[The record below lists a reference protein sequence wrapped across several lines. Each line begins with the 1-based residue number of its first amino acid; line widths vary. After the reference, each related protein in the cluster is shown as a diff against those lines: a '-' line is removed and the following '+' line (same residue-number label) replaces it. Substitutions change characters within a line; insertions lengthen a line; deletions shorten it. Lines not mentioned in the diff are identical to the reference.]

1 MAGPTCTTTPV
12 HRFMACGIAGLSVA
26 VDSLSAVR
34 HARVKVI
41 RDATG
46 LAVDYEVEGDYPAYG
61 NNDDRADA
69 IATDLVTSLHGQG
82 GDSLPA
88 SRHPR
93 AGSGAD
99 GAGAR
104 AVPGARPAGTVNA
117 VGPIG
122 PGPSARDRTGSAI
135 GGFRQRETRS
145 ERNKEHPM
153 ADGEQPG
160 PDNPIRVFLLDDH
173 EVVRRGVHDLLDDE
187 PDITVVGEAAN
198 VEQALVR
205 VPALRPQVA
214 VLDVRLPDGDGVTV
228 CRELRSR
235 MPELAC
241 LMLTSF
247 DDEEALL
254 DSIMAGASGYVL
266 KQIQGSDLVSAV
278 RTVAAGQSL
287 LDPSATAKV
296 MARLRQGQE
305 PEPEPDALPGLT
317 EREREILALIGE
329 GLTNRQIG
337 QRLYLAEKTVKN
349 HISRLLAK
357 LGVERRIQAAVIAT
371 QAQDR
376 LKQDGH

>member
-1 MAGPTCTTTPV
+1 MAGSERP
-12 HRFMACGIAGLSVA
+12 
-26 VDSLSAVR
+26 
-34 HARVKVI
+34 
-41 RDATG
+41 
-46 LAVDYEVEGDYPAYG
+46 
-61 NNDDRADA
+61 
-69 IATDLVTSLHGQG
+69 
-82 GDSLPA
+82 
-88 SRHPR
+88 
-93 AGSGAD
+93 GAD
-99 GAGAR
+99 G
-104 AVPGARPAGTVNA
+104 
-117 VGPIG
+117 
-122 PGPSARDRTGSAI
+122 
-135 GGFRQRETRS
+135 
-145 ERNKEHPM
+145 
-153 ADGEQPG
+153 
-160 PDNPIRVFLLDDH
+160 PIRVFLLDDH
-173 EVVRRGVHDLLDDE
+173 EVVRRGVHDLLNDE
-187 PDITVVGEAAN
+187 PDITVVGEAGT

-205 VPALRPQVA
+205 VPALRPDVA

-254 DSIMAGASGYVL
+254 DSIMAGAAGYVL

-287 LDPSATAKV
+287 LDPSATTRL
-296 MARLRQGQE
+296 MARLRSDQAKE
-305 PEPEPDALPGLT
+305 EEPDTLPGLT
-317 EREREILALIGE
+317 EREREILMLIGE

-376 LKQDGH
+376 LRQGH

>member
-1 MAGPTCTTTPV
+1 
-12 HRFMACGIAGLSVA
+12 
-26 VDSLSAVR
+26 
-34 HARVKVI
+34 
-41 RDATG
+41 
-46 LAVDYEVEGDYPAYG
+46 
-61 NNDDRADA
+61 
-69 IATDLVTSLHGQG
+69 
-82 GDSLPA
+82 
-88 SRHPR
+88 
-93 AGSGAD
+93 
-99 GAGAR
+99 
-104 AVPGARPAGTVNA
+104 
-117 VGPIG
+117 
-122 PGPSARDRTGSAI
+122 
-135 GGFRQRETRS
+135 
-145 ERNKEHPM
+145 M
-153 ADGEQPG
+153 ADSEQPG
-160 PDNPIRVFLLDDH
+160 TGNPIRVFLLDDH
-173 EVVRRGVHDLLDDE
+173 EVVRRGVRDLLNDE
-187 PDITVVGEAAN
+187 PDIEVIGEAGT

-205 VPALRPQVA
+205 VPALRPRVA

-278 RTVAAGQSL
+278 RTVAGGQSL
-287 LDPSATAKV
+287 LDASATTKL
-296 MARLRQGQE
+296 MARLRGGQQE
-305 PEPEPDALPGLT
+305 EQPDKLQGLT

-371 QAQDR
+371 QVQDR
-376 LKQDGH
+376 QRQEGH

>member
-1 MAGPTCTTTPV
+1 MA
-12 HRFMACGIAGLSVA
+12 
-26 VDSLSAVR
+26 DSER
-34 HARVKVI
+34 
-41 RDATG
+41 
-46 LAVDYEVEGDYPAYG
+46 P
-61 NNDDRADA
+61 
-69 IATDLVTSLHGQG
+69 
-82 GDSLPA
+82 
-88 SRHPR
+88 
-93 AGSGAD
+93 GSG
-99 GAGAR
+99 
-104 AVPGARPAGTVNA
+104 T
-117 VGPIG
+117 
-122 PGPSARDRTGSAI
+122 
-135 GGFRQRETRS
+135 
-145 ERNKEHPM
+145 
-153 ADGEQPG
+153 
-160 PDNPIRVFLLDDH
+160 PIRVFLLDDH

-187 PDITVVGEAAN
+187 PDITVVGEAGT
-198 VEQALVR
+198 VEHALVR
-205 VPALRPQVA
+205 VPALRPDVA
-214 VLDVRLPDGDGVTV
+214 VLDVRLPDGDGVSV

-296 MARLRQGQE
+296 MARLRGEQTKE
-305 PEPEPDALPGLT
+305 PEQDALPGLT

-376 LKQDGH
+376 LKSEGR